1 MKSTVRLAITGKT
14 LVEQI
19 EMSLEQQYG
28 QCNKKDKADWQMIGK
43 HLAMKNK
50 SCIRKLLV
58 SNW

>member
-28 QCNKKDKADWQMIGK
+28 QCNKKDKADWQMIVK
-43 HLAMKNK
+43 QLAM
-50 SCIRKLLV
+50 IIT
-58 SNW
+58 